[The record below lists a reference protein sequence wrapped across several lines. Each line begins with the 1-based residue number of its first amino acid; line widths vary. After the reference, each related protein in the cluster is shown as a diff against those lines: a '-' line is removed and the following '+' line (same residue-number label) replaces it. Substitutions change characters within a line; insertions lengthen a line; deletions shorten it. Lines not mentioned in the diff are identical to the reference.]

1 MTTSLFRF
9 VALAFLFTTAALAQ
23 VARTDEAAKRWAQYE
38 SSFAAF
44 AEADRAHPPAKG
56 GILVVGSSIF
66 RQWTNVAEQMA
77 PLPVLNRAFG
87 GSRTSDQLAR
97 FDQVVL
103 PYAPKVIL
111 YYCGSNDLKMAQAD
125 SPDVIFERFRAFSQ
139 RVRAVLPETRVIY
152 VSSTRS
158 PDRVERWEQVD
169 RYNALALAYCAATPH
184 HTYIDI
190 NPALVDAEG
199 RPRLALYKAD
209 KLHFHPESYDE
220 FARIIKPVLN
230 RVWADANTAAKTK
243 AAR

>member
-1 MTTSLFRF
+1 MKTTLLR
-9 VALAFLFTTAALAQ
+9 LAGLTLLFTTTALAQ
-23 VARTDEAAKRWAQYE
+23 TIGTDEAAKRWAQFE
-38 SSFAAF
+38 SSFTAF
-44 AEADRAHPPAKG
+44 AEADRANPPVKG
-56 GILVVGSSIF
+56 GILVVGSSIV

-111 YYCGSNDLKMAQAD
+111 YYCGSNDLKMAPAD
-125 SPDVIFERFRAFSQ
+125 KPDMIFERFRAFSQ
-139 RVRAVLPETRVIY
+139 RVRVGLPETRVIF
-152 VSSTRS
+152 VSSTRA
-158 PDRVERWEQVD
+158 PDRVGLWEQVD

-190 NPALVDAEG
+190 NPALVDTEG
-199 RPRLALYKAD
+199 RPRLELYKTD
-209 KLHFHPESYDE
+209 KLHFHPAAYDE

-230 RVWADANTAAKTK
+230 RVWLDANGAVRTK